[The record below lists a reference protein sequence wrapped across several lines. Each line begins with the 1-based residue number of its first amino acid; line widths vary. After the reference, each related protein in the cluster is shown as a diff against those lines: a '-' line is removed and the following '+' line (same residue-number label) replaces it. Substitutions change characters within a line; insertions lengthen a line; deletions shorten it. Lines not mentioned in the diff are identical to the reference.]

1 MDQLPSGSNYDQ
13 IWTRY
18 ICTSSRSSWFCL
30 QNIIKLPIGKMNIE
44 HHGSY
49 SILHCF
55 RCTAN
60 RTGAAAYRF
69 GCLVFQQHKTLHV
82 PSLIILDSP
91 TLSLTSI
98 VVNKK
103 MYLSS
108 NLWSFTLILPYC
120 LEGIVVHHL
129 LLSYLGP
136 LTPINILHK
145 FQLY

>member
-1 MDQLPSGSNYDQ
+1 MQLIFLRAVIDYQVEHSKRFFIFLNFHGLAFPLLMDQLPSGSNYDQ

-44 HHGSY
+44 YHGSY

-103 MYLSS
+103 CL
-108 NLWSFTLILPYC
+108 FHQTFGHLP
-120 LEGIVVHHL
+120 
-129 LLSYLGP
+129 
-136 LTPINILHK
+136 
-145 FQLY
+145 